1 MQDILT
7 DFIGYVAGTYATI
20 ISVPQIYK
28 VIKTKSAHDVA
39 IWTIVLLMTTSFLYT
54 IYGFLIGSLPLII
67 TDIAAFILNT
77 IMLILRIVYGRKRDK
92 KDTDHNINENDGE
105 TKSVPIGG
113 SV

>member
-7 DFIGYVAGTYATI
+7 DAIGYVAGSCAAI

-39 IWTIVLLMTTSFLYT
+39 IWTIVLLMITSFLYT
-54 IYGFLIGSLPLII
+54 VYGFLIGSLPLII

-77 IMLILRIVYGRKRDK
+77 IMLVLRIVYGRKGDK
-92 KDTDHNINENDGE
+92 EGADQSISENVGE
-105 TKSVPIGG
+105 TKSSPV
-113 SV
+113 